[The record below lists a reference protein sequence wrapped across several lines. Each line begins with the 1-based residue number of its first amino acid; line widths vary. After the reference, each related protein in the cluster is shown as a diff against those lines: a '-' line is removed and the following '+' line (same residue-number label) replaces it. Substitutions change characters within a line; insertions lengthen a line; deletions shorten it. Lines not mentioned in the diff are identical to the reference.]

1 MIIELRRYNEIGE
14 LLIENGTTG
23 SQAQVS
29 YRDMVR
35 ETSITRAA
43 VHMGVKEMGMQTR
56 NRAHTIS
63 LWVRNECSYAYGHCG
78 AIREV
83 LECNKMEID

>member
-1 MIIELRRYNEIGE
+1 MIIKLERYNEIGE
-14 LLIENGTTG
+14 LLIGNRIQGH
-23 SQAQVS
+23 
-29 YRDMVR
+29 RDMYGYQDRGWRVSV
-35 ETSITRAA
+35 TTAA
-43 VHMGVKEMGMQTR
+43 VCKGMQEMGMQTR